1 MRNFKRFLTL
11 ALAVVMVASM
21 FAFGASAAQFT
32 DVDENNEYLTKSVNL
47 LNHIGVA
54 KGTSDTTFGTEELVT
69 REQMAAFIYRL
80 MKRGNSVEGGA
91 NASRFTDLE
100 DPTFFFMISWA
111 DSQGIIKGTSATT
124 FEPKGSITLQD
135 AYTMIVR
142 ALGYEKEESL
152 PYPFGY
158 IGVAED
164 KGVELDEGLSSDV
177 SYTDALTRGDVAILL
192 YNAFFAETGVAE
204 TKQVERELSD
214 GSIVLETKTDYP
226 TLAEK
231 VYDVIEVEYQ
241 AVATPKYAFGET
253 ETTSGLGYDAVLFD
267 KVDGQDSDTVD
278 APAQFYADVKDLAI
292 DGSADDYIM
301 GHFNMFVTLDD
312 DNDIDEIL
320 YAESLMTKKSV
331 SDIKL
336 ETLTSNTKNSYY
348 DGNSKYAKR
357 LSGKA
362 IVDGKDVY
370 FYNAPYSYAKPTY
383 GTKWDDA
390 KKYNERNASNVKFI
404 ERAILG
410 TDKDDHEYTFNFVDE
425 NMFVTYAEGDEVDDN
440 CVADSETLVNVLK
453 QVYTGGLY
461 EAVVYDVDGDGLY
474 DYINYMPY
482 SFAFVDTDDDYNF
495 YDNNDSGFVDDG
507 GKPTVYTNEAVIEGE
522 SFKDEDLVLGYF
534 DAAAN
539 YIKVAKV
546 VEPVKATVSDIK
558 TSTSTLTLS
567 TGDKVSV
574 KDAWKLVA
582 NFNATADLA
591 AVGYV
596 VDNVDWDQLADANGK
611 MEELLGAGS
620 YDSDAAEFYVYGGA
634 ILFQD
639 GIDNDITFDGKLIV
653 VTEDEDGNWI
663 ETGSFNS
670 ATGEKT
676 TYVYAWVD
684 GALKW
689 VAIDT
694 DADVWPELK
703 EANKETY
710 LNKVGTYTVDS
721 NGLYTIK
728 LLGNAY
734 DDKKMEE
741 DSYIGI
747 NKDIADLDD
756 DKDDSLQYLFEN
768 DGTSYL
774 TKNVGKRFKTTGF
787 NRDLVLDS
795 KSIILIR
802 NEYQD
807 GEDTVVDFVQYSV
820 NELTESIENS
830 LTNVQVVVSNNVDY
844 TNRENLVLY
853 FAETSDGRE
862 INIEGKTTT
871 KSDRIVKMMNPKMNA
886 DKKYY
891 YEYTVYN
898 PYTGETETIN
908 GNKTDYGKSG
918 ASRYTYGDVV
928 EINSTGLIEDKKD
941 TKKGSA
947 LPNSA
952 DLYWIIDYDA
962 DSKVIEIAKLPTS
975 QEEVDAIDNGTAK
988 TIRLNVEDV
997 VVSKANGG
1005 SGADMI
1011 KWGSFAKAAVADLGS
1026 DKKDFKATATWSKK
1040 DTDPLKTVYGKYI
1053 KAYIDIDWEDK
1064 NNHDALN
1071 DDTNC
1076 NGDANYVTIIV
1087 NSDEP
1092 TYRCDLK

>member
-1 MRNFKRFLTL
+1 
-11 ALAVVMVASM
+11 
-21 FAFGASAAQFT
+21 
-32 DVDENNEYLTKSVNL
+32 
-47 LNHIGVA
+47 
-54 KGTSDTTFGTEELVT
+54 
-69 REQMAAFIYRL
+69 
-80 MKRGNSVEGGA
+80 
-91 NASRFTDLE
+91 
-100 DPTFFFMISWA
+100 
-111 DSQGIIKGTSATT
+111 
-124 FEPKGSITLQD
+124 
-135 AYTMIVR
+135 
-142 ALGYEKEESL
+142 
-152 PYPFGY
+152 
-158 IGVAED
+158 
-164 KGVELDEGLSSDV
+164 
-177 SYTDALTRGDVAILL
+177 
-192 YNAFFAETGVAE
+192 
-204 TKQVERELSD
+204 
-214 GSIVLETKTDYP
+214 
-226 TLAEK
+226 
-231 VYDVIEVEYQ
+231 
-241 AVATPKYAFGET
+241 
-253 ETTSGLGYDAVLFD
+253 
-267 KVDGQDSDTVD
+267 
-278 APAQFYADVKDLAI
+278 
-292 DGSADDYIM
+292 
-301 GHFNMFVTLDD
+301 
-312 DNDIDEIL
+312 
-320 YAESLMTKKSV
+320 
-331 SDIKL
+331 
-336 ETLTSNTKNSYY
+336 
-348 DGNSKYAKR
+348 
-357 LSGKA
+357 
-362 IVDGKDVY
+362 
-370 FYNAPYSYAKPTY
+370 
-383 GTKWDDA
+383 
-390 KKYNERNASNVKFI
+390 
-404 ERAILG
+404 
-410 TDKDDHEYTFNFVDE
+410 
-425 NMFVTYAEGDEVDDN
+425 
-440 CVADSETLVNVLK
+440 
-453 QVYTGGLY
+453 
-461 EAVVYDVDGDGLY
+461 
-474 DYINYMPY
+474 
-482 SFAFVDTDDDYNF
+482 
-495 YDNNDSGFVDDG
+495 
-507 GKPTVYTNEAVIEGE
+507 
-522 SFKDEDLVLGYF
+522 
-534 DAAAN
+534 
-539 YIKVAKV
+539 
-546 VEPVKATVSDIK
+546 
-558 TSTSTLTLS
+558 
-567 TGDKVSV
+567 
-574 KDAWKLVA
+574 
-582 NFNATADLA
+582 
-591 AVGYV
+591 
-596 VDNVDWDQLADANGK
+596 

-853 FAETSDGRE
+853 FAETSDGKE